1 MPRRRSR
8 FTYYR
13 RRATVLLLPLLL
25 VAGTVLVLRERG
37 QRASADPPVH
47 GQDDAA
53 PIEVPTTVP
62 APTTTAPTPSTLE
75 PDPIVPGQASH
86 LVPSAPTSVWAAA
99 VAAGPAIAVPVLGQ
113 AGVPGSGVSA
123 VALGVTVTGAGGSG
137 QVTVTATARAVPPS
151 PTVDL
156 AAAGDTGSGFVIV
169 PVGADGAV
177 ALSSTVDATV
187 SLDVEGWFL
196 PSATGAADG
205 RFVTVAPARILD
217 TTLGTSPLDLPL
229 LGDRAAAGLP
239 PAGVEA
245 VVLQLTA
252 RDGEPPGQVT
262 AWPAGQP
269 QPDATTVTVPAAGS
283 TSSNLALVPLGT
295 DGAVTVRSSGQT
307 HLAVDVLAWVTDA
320 ANAVTTEGLFLP
332 LPAAR
337 VVDTANGDGG
347 PLDVRLRRDVTIGD
361 RGGLPPFGAQA
372 ALGKVSAAGPA
383 DSGAVT
389 LYPGGTARPDTPTLH
404 VRGDGR
410 PTTSSAWLRLGQ
422 RGTLSAWA
430 DARTDLVVDVAG
442 YVIGHPVAPDPAVA
456 PTAPSAAGAESWP
469 EFDAV
474 VDQFVRAYGVPAASV
489 AVAKDG
495 RVVYARAYGTADPI
509 SGVPA
514 RVDSRFRYASMS
526 KVLTS
531 AVVLQ
536 LVQAGQLSLDD
547 HVFSVL
553 ARSVPLPPGADGRLD
568 DITIRDL
575 LDHTSGLAATPDVFF
590 NRAGVAPQSCH
601 EAAQWIATRGLAGI
615 PGAGFSYVNMN
626 FCLLSLVV
634 EAVTGEPYLQ
644 ALQERVL
651 DERGVHDVGQG
662 HSAALVPGEVAHA
675 NGAPWEPGVGWFME
689 SLLGAGGLVGTP
701 TDLVRVVDGLDPG
714 RPGEHLLDP
723 VTYLQMLT
731 PGPGGWGLGVRLFGG
746 GTFGHTGSLASSR
759 GMVVHQADG
768 VTWAIT
774 TNGSFGDHGSVLY
787 GVMSRAIAT
796 VGAWPTWDLS
806 PDLP

>member
-13 RRATVLLLPLLL
+13 RRVTVLLVPLIL
-25 VAGTVLVLRERG
+25 VAGVILVVRERG

-53 PIEVPTTVP
+53 PIEIPTTVA

-75 PDPIVPGQASH
+75 PDPIVPGQATHVVAS
-86 LVPSAPTSVWAAA
+86 VATAVWAGA
-99 VAAGPAIAVPVLGQ
+99 VAGGQAIDVPVLGQ
-113 AGVPGSGVSA
+113 AGVPAAGVSA
-123 VALGVTVTGAGGSG
+123 VALGVTVVGAGGAG
-137 QVTVTATARAVPPS
+137 EVTVAATVGSSAPTA
-151 PTVDL
+151 TVDL

-169 PVGADGAV
+169 PLGGDGAV
-177 ALSSTVDATV
+177 ALTSSVDATV

-196 PSATGAADG
+196 PSASGAADG

-217 TTLGTSPLDLPL
+217 TSLGTSALDLPM
-229 LGDRAAAGLP
+229 LGDSGAAGLP
-239 PAGVEA
+239 PAGAEA

-252 RDGEPPGQVT
+252 TDGDPPGQVT
-262 AWPAGQP
+262 AWPTGAP
-269 QPDATTVTVPAAGS
+269 RPDAVTVTVPAAGS
-283 TSSNLALVPLGT
+283 TSANLTLVPLGT
-295 DGAVTVRSSGQT
+295 DGSVTVQSSGPT

-320 ANAVTTEGLFLP
+320 TNAVSTEGLFLP
-332 LPAAR
+332 LPATR
-337 VVDTANGDGG
+337 VVDTAGADGG
-347 PLDVRLRRDVTIGD
+347 PLDVRLRRDITIGD

-372 ALGKVSAAGPA
+372 ALGKVSAVGPA

-389 LYPGGTARPDTPTLH
+389 LYPGGTARPETSTLH

-410 PTTSSAWLRLGQ
+410 PTTASAWLRLGQ

-456 PTAPSAAGAESWP
+456 PTAPSP
-469 EFDAV
+469 EGSEARPAFDAV
-474 VDQFVRAYGVPAASV
+474 IDQFLRADGVPAASV

-495 RVVYARAYGTADPI
+495 RIVYARGYGTADPATGAPTRI
-509 SGVPA
+509 
-514 RVDSRFRYASMS
+514 DSRFRYASMS

-531 AVVLQ
+531 AVVFQ

-547 HVFSVL
+547 RALSVL
-553 ARSVPLPPGADGRLD
+553 AGRVALPPDADPRLN
-568 DITIRDL
+568 DITIREL
-575 LDHTSGLAATPDVFF
+575 LDHTSGLAASPDVFF
-590 NRAGVAPQSCH
+590 NRAGFAPQSCQ
-601 EAAQWIATRGLAGI
+601 EAAQWIATRRLVAT

-626 FCLLSLVV
+626 FCLLSLVI
-634 EAVTGEPYLQ
+634 EAVTGEPYAQ

-651 DERGVHDVGQG
+651 DTRGVHDVEQG
-662 HSAALVPGEVAHA
+662 HSAALVANEVAHT
-675 NGAPWEPGVGWFME
+675 NGAPDDPGVGWFME

-714 RPGEHLLDP
+714 MPGEHLLDP
-723 VTYLQMLT
+723 LTYLQMLT

-746 GTFGHTGSLASSR
+746 TTFGHTGSLASSR

-787 GVMSRAIAT
+787 SVMSRAIAT
-796 VGAWPTWDLS
+796 IGAWPTWDLG

>member
-13 RRATVLLLPLLL
+13 RRITVLFMPLLL
-25 VAGTVLVLRERG
+25 VAGLILVLREHG

-53 PIEVPTTVP
+53 PIEVPTTAP

-75 PDPIVPGQASH
+75 PDPIVPGQATRV
-86 LVPSAPTSVWAAA
+86 VPSAPTAVWVAT
-99 VAAGPAIAVPVLGQ
+99 VAAGQSVSVPVLGQ
-113 AGVPGSGVSA
+113 AGVPSAGVGA
-123 VALGVTVTGAGGSG
+123 VALGVTVAGAGGGG
-137 QVTVTATARAVPPS
+137 QVAVAPTGAAAAAATVE
-151 PTVDL
+151 L

-169 PVGADGAV
+169 PVGPDGAV
-177 ALSSTVDATV
+177 ALSTTVDATV

-196 PSATGAADG
+196 PSAAGAAAG
-205 RFVTVAPARILD
+205 RFVTVPPARVLD
-217 TTLGTSPLDLPL
+217 TSLGTSPLDLPL
-229 LGDRAAAGLP
+229 TGDGGAAGLP
-239 PAGVEA
+239 PAGAEA

-252 RDGEPPGQVT
+252 TDGEPPGQVT
-262 AWPAGQP
+262 AWPTGTP
-269 QPDATTVTVPAAGS
+269 RPDATTVTVPAAG
-283 TSSNLALVPLGT
+283 TTTANHALVPLGT
-295 DGAVTVRSSGQT
+295 DGSVTVQSSGAT
-307 HLAVDVLAWVTDA
+307 HLAVDVLAWVTDPT
-320 ANAVTTEGLFLP
+320 NVVSTEGLFLP

-347 PLDVRLRRDVTIGD
+347 PLDVRLRRDITIGD

-389 LYPGGTARPDTPTLH
+389 LYPGGTARPETPTLH

-410 PTTSSAWLRLGQ
+410 PTTATAWLRLGQ

-430 DARTDLVVDVAG
+430 DTRTDLAVDVAG
-442 YVIGHPVAPDPAVA
+442 YVVGRPVAPDPAVA
-456 PTAPSAAGAESWP
+456 PTAPSAEGADP
-469 EFDAV
+469 LPAFDAV
-474 VDQFVRAYGVPAASV
+474 IEQFVRADGVPAASV

-495 RVVYARAYGTADPI
+495 RIVYARGYGTADPAT
-509 SGVPA
+509 GAPT

-526 KVLTS
+526 KVLTA
-531 AVVLQ
+531 AVIFQ

-547 HVFSVL
+547 HAFSVL
-553 ARSVPLPPGADGRLD
+553 GRTVPLPPDADPRLN
-568 DITIRDL
+568 DITIREL
-575 LDHTSGLAATPDVFF
+575 LDHTSGLAASPDVFF
-590 NRAGVAPQSCH
+590 NRAGFAPQSCQ
-601 EAAQWIATRGLAGI
+601 EAAKWIATRGLVGT

-634 EAVTGEPYLQ
+634 EAVTGEPYAQ

-651 DERGVHDVGQG
+651 DVRDVHDVEQG
-662 HSAALVPGEVAHA
+662 RSAALVPGEVSHA
-675 NGAPWEPGVGWFME
+675 NGAPWDPGVGWFME

-714 RPGEHLLDP
+714 MPGEHLLDP
-723 VTYLQMLT
+723 LTYLQMLT

-746 GTFGHTGSLASSR
+746 STFGHTGSLASSR

-787 GVMSRAIAT
+787 SVMSRAIAT
-796 VGAWPTWDLS
+796 IGAWPTWDLG